1 MKVVGAHKGCL
12 LGARP
17 SSNYLSS
24 PRSPRGCHVPKA
36 RRYWEGQARRGVTW
50 PPTLAVTP
58 VSSRALPARSAAT
71 LGPSSAQPGLV
82 PSHRGFRLVAGS
94 RRPELSMGC
103 PIWQV
108 GVRGLRLAGGYGE
121 D

>member
-50 PPTLAVTP
+50 PP
-58 VSSRALPARSAAT
+58 
-71 LGPSSAQPGLV
+71 
-82 PSHRGFRLVAGS
+82 
-94 RRPELSMGC
+94 
-103 PIWQV
+103 I
-108 GVRGLRLAGGYGE
+108 
-121 D
+121 

>member
-1 MKVVGAHKGCL
+1 MKVVGARRGCL

-17 SSNYLSS
+17 SSNHLSS
-24 PRSPRGCHVPKA
+24 PCSPRGCHVPKA
-36 RRYWEGQARRGVTW
+36 RRYWEGQARRGVDW
-50 PPTLAVTP
+50 LLTLAVTP
-58 VSSRALPARSAAT
+58 ASSRALPAHSAAT

-103 PIWQV
+103 PIWWV
-108 GVRGLRLAGGYGE
+108 GVRGLQLVGGAGG